1 MGNPRRRKIRK
12 HMVGRAFAKRSAS
25 GSFAEEIDNFVKV
38 NDLSTTAKNG
48 VTSDIDD
55 IMLRELYG
63 EQGINGNDSG
73 EELRGSNQG
82 HLDSARFFNGQTL
95 DLGATP
101 LLVTNGALGSGRKT
115 TEALT
120 TGSAVGVY
128 IMSSD
133 RLAATD
139 TGVESG
145 SAVTDAEGILFSP
158 NGPRGKYRPELEDS
172 EVFGRAVPRK
182 FYIKP
187 TGWNASDQLI
197 IAVSGTT
204 APTGSDAPVSRA
216 SGDQEEGDTLII
228 KQGDNGAV
236 IAAPDI
242 ISRNSGTFSYQ
253 LTVPQHANNNT
264 NGVFVEYTPGRT
276 DRADAFA
283 GWVVH
288 WVHNAIS

>member
-1 MGNPRRRKIRK
+1 MGNPRRRRIRK

-38 NDLSTTAKNG
+38 NGLSTTAKNG
-48 VTSDIDD
+48 VAPDIED

-63 EQGINGNDSG
+63 EQGVNGNDSG

-82 HLDSARFFNGQTL
+82 NLDSARFFNGQTL
-95 DLGATP
+95 DLSATP

-128 IMSSD
+128 ILSSD
-133 RLAATD
+133 RLLASD
-139 TGVESG
+139 TGMSSG
-145 SAVTDAEGILFSP
+145 SVVTDAEGILFSP

-172 EVFGRAVPRK
+172 AVFGRAVPRK

-187 TGWNASDQLI
+187 TGWNADDQLV

-204 APTGSDAPVSRA
+204 APTGSDLD
-216 SGDQEEGDTLII
+216 GNTQEPGDTLII
-228 KQGDNGAV
+228 KQGDNNAV
-236 IAAPDI
+236 LTPGIVD
-242 ISRNSGTFSYQ
+242 RVSGTFSYQ
-253 LTVPQHANNNT
+253 VTVTQHANNNS
-264 NGVFVEYTPGRT
+264 NGVYVEYTPGRT
-276 DRADAFA
+276 DKADAYA

>member
-1 MGNPRRRKIRK
+1 
-12 HMVGRAFAKRSAS
+12 MVGRAFAKRSAS

-38 NDLSTTAKNG
+38 NGLSTTAKNG
-48 VTSDIDD
+48 VAPDVED

-82 HLDSARFFNGQTL
+82 NLDSARFFNGQTL

-115 TEALT
+115 TESLT
-120 TGSAVGVY
+120 SGSAVGVY
-128 IMSSD
+128 ILSSD
-133 RLAATD
+133 RLAAAD
-139 TGVESG
+139 TGMSSG

-187 TGWNASDQLI
+187 TGWNGSDQLV

-216 SGDQEEGDTLII
+216 SGDQEEGDNLLI
-228 KQGDNGAV
+228 KQGDDNAV
-236 IAAPDI
+236 LTPGLVN
-242 ISRNSGTFSYQ
+242 RTSGTFSYQ
-253 LTVPQHANNNT
+253 VTVTQAAANNS
-264 NGVFVEYTPGRT
+264 NGVYVEYTPGRT

-288 WVHNAIS
+288 WVHNAIE

>member
-1 MGNPRRRKIRK
+1 MSSPRRRKIRK

-25 GSFAEEIDNFVKV
+25 GSLPDQVDNFIKG
-38 NDLSTTAKNG
+38 NSLSTTAKNG
-48 VTSDIDD
+48 VTSDMDD

-63 EQGINGNDSG
+63 EQGVNGNASG

-82 HLDSARFFNGQTL
+82 NLDSARFFDGQTL
-95 DLGATP
+95 DLGKTP

-133 RLAATD
+133 RLAAGD

-172 EVFGRAVPRK
+172 AVFGRAVPRK

-187 TGWNASDQLI
+187 TGWNSSDQLV

-204 APTGSDAPVSRA
+204 AATGTALDGNTQCA
-216 SGDQEEGDTLII
+216 GDTVII
-228 KQGDNGAV
+228 KQGDDAAV
-236 IAAPDI
+236 LTPGLVN
-242 ISRNSGTFSYQ
+242 RTSGTFSYQ
-253 LTVPQHANNNT
+253 VTVTQAAANNT
-264 NGVFVEYTPGRT
+264 NGVYVEYTPGR
-276 DRADAFA
+276 ADNA
-283 GWVVH
+283 GIYPGWLVH
-288 WVHNAIS
+288 WRYNQIAD